1 MKFAV
6 IAFAATVVFCATA
19 QAQTPRVDVSMS
31 AAEREMV
38 LDRMRTML
46 AQSQAILDAALTEDR
61 ARLAQSARSL
71 GLTGEAHM
79 PPELAPRLPA
89 AFKQLAQQTHRT
101 FDAIADDAERGAPRD
116 ALLARL
122 SENLA
127 RCVAC
132 HASYRLAEP
141 R

>member
-1 MKFAV
+1 
-6 IAFAATVVFCATA
+6 
-19 QAQTPRVDVSMS
+19 
-31 AAEREMV
+31 
-38 LDRMRTML
+38 
-46 AQSQAILDAALTEDR
+46 
-61 ARLAQSARSL
+61 
-71 GLTGEAHM
+71 M